1 MLRDWGAEQ
10 KYHHVLKGYNFRME
24 GIQGAVLRVKMRHI
38 EAWTEARRGRGPLST
53 TRPLPAAASK
63 RPGSPTACR
72 HVYHVYAVRS
82 PERARWQQELTTKGV
97 QTGIHYPI
105 PVHLQPA
112 YADAEVAAGRFP
124 SFGEGLR
131 TKFFRCRCILNSTG
145 FSRMKSSPLCWKR
158 QSSWFQAANVSRQS
172 GDKRIMKIRDSKILV
187 TGGCGLIG
195 STTIDLL
202 LREHDPAK
210 IVIFDNLVRGST
222 SNVEAAL
229 RDPRVEL
236 VQGDIRDIEQL
247 NEVTQGMDAVIHM
260 ATLRITACAA
270 EPREALEVMCVGS
283 YNVLEAAQAANVKK
297 VVTASSASIYGLAD
311 TFPTAE
317 DHHPYNNR
325 TWYGASKIML
335 EGLLRSF
342 NDMYGLPYVALRY
355 FNVYGPRMDLHGKY
369 TEVLIRWMDRI
380 ASGEPPLILGD
391 GSTTMD
397 FVYIDDIARANV
409 LALQS
414 DISDQVF
421 NVASGTETS
430 LNELA
435 AALLRVMGSN
445 LAPEYGPERKVNP
458 VSRRLADIAKAE
470 DMLGFKATVDLEE
483 GLQRLVAWWREN
495 RHNIQ

>member
-1 MLRDWGAEQ
+1 
-10 KYHHVLKGYNFRME
+10 
-24 GIQGAVLRVKMRHI
+24 
-38 EAWTEARRGRGPLST
+38 
-53 TRPLPAAASK
+53 
-63 RPGSPTACR
+63 
-72 HVYHVYAVRS
+72 
-82 PERARWQQELTTKGV
+82 
-97 QTGIHYPI
+97 
-105 PVHLQPA
+105 
-112 YADAEVAAGRFP
+112 
-124 SFGEGLR
+124 
-131 TKFFRCRCILNSTG
+131 
-145 FSRMKSSPLCWKR
+145 
-158 QSSWFQAANVSRQS
+158 
-172 GDKRIMKIRDSKILV
+172 MKIRDSKILV

-210 IVIFDNLVRGST
+210 IVIYDNLVRGST

-247 NEVTQGMDAVIHM
+247 NKVTQGMDAVIHM

-391 GSTTMD
+391 GSTSMD

-421 NVASGTETS
+421 NVASGTETT

-470 DMLGFKATVDLEE
+470 DMLGFKATVDLQE